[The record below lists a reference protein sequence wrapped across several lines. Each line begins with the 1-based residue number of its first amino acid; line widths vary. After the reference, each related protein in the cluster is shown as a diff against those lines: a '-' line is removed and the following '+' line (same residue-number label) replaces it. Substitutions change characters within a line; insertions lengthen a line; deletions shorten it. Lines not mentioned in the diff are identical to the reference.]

1 MDKNKQDI
9 FSTFLQKAEKRLEE
23 KRTARTRLLKIPS
36 MDEQIRIRGL
46 SDAEVAETL
55 DREDANDPFAG
66 DRYSVY
72 IATIE
77 PDLKEMAKK
86 LKEAGK
92 IQQYT
97 EVTGIFE
104 AYEIKQIAEQ
114 IMELSGYSG
123 KKSGS
128 SHGKLKK
135 LIKRDGEADF
145 LSYYIQKGFTLEY
158 LLGMGLA
165 ERLFFIASMRRELEE
180 REKLLKI
187 FLGRR

>member
-123 KKSGS
+123 KNKVEAVTES
-128 SHGKLKK
+128 LKN
-135 LIKRDGEADF
+135 
-145 LSYYIQKGFTLEY
+145 
-158 LLGMGLA
+158 
-165 ERLFFIASMRRELEE
+165 
-180 REKLLKI
+180 
-187 FLGRR
+187 